1 MPCRK
6 YGDVCCFSCHFNCVI
21 SSTKTIKMITCNS
34 NRYCL
39 WPESN
44 LYLKLG
50 LEVSIISS
58 RYNLTHNGL
67 IFIDFS
73 SQNAKLYSN
82 KGWLDYLTQTGMQL
96 VLLPDKEMKPL
107 AAYWKKRSSLIVAV
121 INPDD
126 TKSEIEKKVSSPF
139 YRARDSHVYRN
150 NLSDIEVKTL
160 DLMFSDKSI
169 KQISEILELNIKK
182 IYDIKR
188 SLQLKMGG
196 KGRLNAIIS
205 K

>member
-1 MPCRK
+1 M
-6 YGDVCCFSCHFNCVI
+6 
-21 SSTKTIKMITCNS
+21 
-34 NRYCL
+34 
-39 WPESN
+39 
-44 LYLKLG
+44 KLG